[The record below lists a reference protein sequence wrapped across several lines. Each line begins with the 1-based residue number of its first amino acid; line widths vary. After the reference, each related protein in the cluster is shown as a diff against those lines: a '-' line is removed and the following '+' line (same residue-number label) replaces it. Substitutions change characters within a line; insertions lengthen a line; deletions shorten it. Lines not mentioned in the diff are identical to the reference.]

1 LAVALRFFADLSPGA
16 VSENVAESV
25 LPLGVGMFLTLTA
38 ETLLDQIQ
46 RDWFIVSARGLLQSL
61 LLVGAL
67 VAIYA
72 GLRRGV
78 SAERSVASV
87 LLLTAVLPVVASAVL
102 CAWAIVRVGPAL

>member
-1 LAVALRFFADLSPGA
+1 MRFFADLSLGA
-16 VSENVAESV
+16 ASDNVAESAM
-25 LPLGVGMFLTLTA
+25 PLGVGMFLTLTA

-61 LLVGAL
+61 VL
-67 VAIYA
+67 VAALAGIYV
-72 GLRRGV
+72 GLRRGL

-102 CAWAIVRVGPAL
+102 CAWAIARVGPAL